1 MDSASLYFVFSPRE
15 REEDSF
21 GNVIKKSHFLFVM
34 YCMEYNIQR
43 SVLPGTEQTVT
54 VYRSCTVKYLT
65 EHSVDNRKNQFVS
78 ETEDVE
84 SGSAFRTIG
93 VFSLP
98 GICMIT

>member
-1 MDSASLYFVFSPRE
+1 MSN
-15 REEDSF
+15 
-21 GNVIKKSHFLFVM
+21 GNIP
-34 YCMEYNIQR
+34 R

>member
-1 MDSASLYFVFSPRE
+1 M
-15 REEDSF
+15 
-21 GNVIKKSHFLFVM
+21 KKRLDLIIDILKQQGYV
-34 YCMEYNIQR
+34 
-43 SVLPGTEQTVT
+43 
-54 VYRSCTVKYLT
+54 TVKYLT